1 MKKKLLL
8 VVAALL
14 QIVTAMAQNGYRPLL
29 EEGKIWKYNYHSMMR
44 QYMKSLTISGD
55 TVIRNQTYKKI
66 VDLASQRVEMS
77 LREEGE
83 KVYCCYPDQ
92 NAEIM
97 LYDFSKNTG
106 DVISKEERHG
116 ETLVRKV
123 MSTETIIIGM
133 NSFRGMV
140 IREYS
145 VPNGTPEE
153 RLSEYSYE
161 EGWWI
166 EGIGSYSY
174 LGSPI
179 SYPGNYYSFFECRIG
194 DNILGQKELFGFV
207 TDIQSP
213 DYSKKVRDNN
223 VVFDLNGHI
232 VQLPQKGIYIQNG
245 KKMLTK

>member
-1 MKKKLLL
+1 MIKKILLI
-8 VVAALL
+8 VATLL

-29 EEGKIWKYNYHSMMR
+29 EDGKIWKYSYHSMAG
-44 QYMKSLTISGD
+44 QYMKSLTIGGD
-55 TVIRNQTYKKI
+55 TIIRNQTYKKI
-66 VDLASQRVEMS
+66 IDMASQRVEMS

-83 KVYCCYPDQ
+83 RVYCCYPGQDV
-92 NAEIM
+92 EIV
-97 LYDFSKNTG
+97 LYDFSKNAG
-106 DVISKEERHG
+106 DIISKEERYG
-116 ETLVRKV
+116 ETLIRKV
-123 MSTETIIIGM
+123 MSTETIMNGT

-140 IREYS
+140 IREYF

-153 RLSEYSYE
+153 RLSEYDYE

-166 EGIGSYSY
+166 EGIGSYND

-179 SYPGNYYSFFECRIG
+179 SYSGNYYSFYECRIG

-213 DYSKKVRDNN
+213 SSSKKVCDND

-245 KKMLTK
+245 KKKLAK